1 MHAHSDGFINLEK
14 MDEGGRLNENKQY
27 CKNRFMNG
35 DLAKQD
41 GRGAVAE
48 LSNALLSF
56 LISMKQTEIDSDMQN
71 RNVEPVKQRRAAL
84 ESRQHSIQDD
94 SRQRRRNS
102 P

>member
-1 MHAHSDGFINLEK
+1 MHAHSDGFINMEK

-56 LISMKQTEIDSDMQN
+56 LISMKQTKLTPQDCHNSGKQIS
-71 RNVEPVKQRRAAL
+71 RNCL
-84 ESRQHSIQDD
+84 I
-94 SRQRRRNS
+94 
-102 P
+102 

>member
-1 MHAHSDGFINLEK
+1 MHAHSDGFINMEK

-48 LSNALLSF
+48 QPNALLSF
-56 LISMKQTEIDSDMQN
+56 LIDMKKTEIAPQDCHNSGKQISRN
-71 RNVEPVKQRRAAL
+71 RSCL
-84 ESRQHSIQDD
+84 I
-94 SRQRRRNS
+94 
-102 P
+102 